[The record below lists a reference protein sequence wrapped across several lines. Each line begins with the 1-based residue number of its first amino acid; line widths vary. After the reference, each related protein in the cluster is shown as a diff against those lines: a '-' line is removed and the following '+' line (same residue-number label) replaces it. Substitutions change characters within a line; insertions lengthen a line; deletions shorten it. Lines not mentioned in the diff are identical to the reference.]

1 MDSTFNVPAPPDGAA
16 ENIGSRSSARMCR
29 SVPTGRASGG
39 APNRPWRRAGVATIM
54 PRDVPDA
61 NRGQRIRHMRLRY
74 STGIAAAAGVIAVAL
89 MVPRIA
95 AAADKY
101 PVRPITMI
109 VPFPAGGGVDAVAR
123 IVADK
128 LAAGLGQSIII
139 DNRGG
144 AAGVIGMRMGAR
156 AGNDGYTLVLAH
168 TGSTSI
174 NPSLYANPGYDPRA
188 DFSPIGLIAS
198 TPVVLMAHPAFAAKT
213 IAELIAMAKKEPGK
227 INLGTPPPGT
237 GGYLAAELFK
247 SMSGADVTIIPYK
260 GTAALTTD
268 LLGGHV
274 PVGFNVIAPAMG
286 SLRGGSLRAIAVA
299 GPTRSGLFP
308 DLPTVNESGLPGF
321 EAVLH
326 YGLLAPAGT
335 PKEIIAQLN
344 KELRALVA
352 APDVRER
359 IAAEGGDPLPS
370 SPEQY
375 AADIDQEEAKWSVL
389 IKKLNLKVE

>member
-1 MDSTFNVPAPPDGAA
+1 MRCGH
-16 ENIGSRSSARMCR
+16 
-29 SVPTGRASGG
+29 
-39 APNRPWRRAGVATIM
+39 RRAI
-54 PRDVPDA
+54 
-61 NRGQRIRHMRLRY
+61 
-74 STGIAAAAGVIAVAL
+74 IAAATVLAL
-89 MVPRIA
+89 AALFIPRMA

-101 PVRPITMI
+101 PVRPITLI

-128 LAAGLGQSIII
+128 LATALGQPFVI

-144 AAGVIGMRMGAR
+144 AAGVIGMRMAAR
-156 AGNDGYTLVLAH
+156 AAADGYTLVLAH

-174 NPSLYANPGYDPRA
+174 NPSLYANAGYDPRA
-188 DFSPIGLIAS
+188 DFAPIGLISS
-198 TPVVLMAHPAFAAKT
+198 TPVMLMAHPSFPAKS
-213 IAELIAMAKKEPGK
+213 IAELIAMAKKQPGRL
-227 INLGTPPPGT
+227 NFGTPPPGT

-247 SMSGADVTIIPYK
+247 SMSGAEMTIIPYK

-286 SLRGGSLRAIAVA
+286 SLQSGSLHAMAVA
-299 GPTRSGLFP
+299 GPTRSSIFP
-308 DLPTVNESGLPGF
+308 DVPTVNESGLPGF

-335 PKEIIAQLN
+335 AEEIIARLN

-359 IAAEGGDPLPS
+359 IAADGGDPLPS

-375 AADIDQEEAKWSVL
+375 AADIDREEAKWSVL
-389 IKKLNLKVE
+389 IKQLNLKVE

>member
-1 MDSTFNVPAPPDGAA
+1 M
-16 ENIGSRSSARMCR
+16 RYRH
-29 SVPTGRASGG
+29 
-39 APNRPWRRAGVATIM
+39 RRA
-54 PRDVPDA
+54 
-61 NRGQRIRHMRLRY
+61 
-74 STGIAAAAGVIAVAL
+74 GIAAAGVVLLATLAG
-89 MVPRIA
+89 PWPA
-95 AAADKY
+95 AGADKY
-101 PVRPITMI
+101 PVRPITLI

-128 LAAGLGQSIII
+128 LAAGLGQPFVI

-144 AAGVIGMRMGAR
+144 AAGVIGMRLAAKGAP
-156 AGNDGYTLVLAH
+156 DGYTLVLAH

-188 DFSPIGLIAS
+188 DFAPIGLIAS
-198 TPVVLMAHPAFAAKT
+198 TPVVLMAHPAFAAKS
-213 IAELIAMAKKEPGK
+213 IADLIAMAKKAPGK
-227 INLGTPPPGT
+227 INFGTPPPGT

-247 SMSGADVTIIPYK
+247 SMSGADMTIIPYK

-286 SLRGGSLRAIAVA
+286 SLQSGGLRAIATA
-299 GPTRSGLFP
+299 GPSRTGLFP
-308 DLPTVNESGLPGF
+308 DVPTVDESGLSGF

-335 PKEIIAQLN
+335 PKEIIERLN
-344 KELRALVA
+344 KELRALIS
-352 APDVRER
+352 APEVRER

-370 SPEQY
+370 SPQQY
-375 AADIDQEEAKWSVL
+375 AADIDREEAKWSVL

>member
-1 MDSTFNVPAPPDGAA
+1 MRRRHRRTNIATTAVVVLAA
-16 ENIGSRSSARMCR
+16 LISARM
-29 SVPTGRASGG
+29 
-39 APNRPWRRAGVATIM
+39 
-54 PRDVPDA
+54 
-61 NRGQRIRHMRLRY
+61 
-74 STGIAAAAGVIAVAL
+74 
-89 MVPRIA
+89 A
-95 AAADKY
+95 AAADGY
-101 PVRPITMI
+101 PLRPITLI

-128 LAAGLGQSIII
+128 LGAGLGPPLGI
-139 DNRGG
+139 DKRGG
-144 AAGVIGMRMGAR
+144 GGMRVGAR
-156 AGNDGYTLVLAH
+156 AAADGYTLVLAH

-174 NPSLYANPGYDPRA
+174 NPSLYANAGYDPRA
-188 DFSPIGLIAS
+188 DFAPIGLISS
-198 TPVVLMAHPAFAAKT
+198 TPVMLMAHPSFAAKS
-213 IAELIAMAKKEPGK
+213 IADLIAIARREPGK
-227 INLGTPPPGT
+227 INFGTPPPGT

-247 SMSGADVTIIPYK
+247 SMSGAEMTIIPYK

-286 SLRGGSLRAIAVA
+286 SLQSGSLRALAVA

-308 DLPTVNESGLPGF
+308 DVPTVNESGLPGF

-335 PKEIIAQLN
+335 PKEVIARLN

-352 APDVRER
+352 SPDVRER
-359 IAAEGGDPLPS
+359 IAADGGDPLPS

-375 AADIDQEEAKWSVL
+375 AADIDREEAKWSVL

>member
-1 MDSTFNVPAPPDGAA
+1 MSYKH
-16 ENIGSRSSARMCR
+16 RK
-29 SVPTGRASGG
+29 
-39 APNRPWRRAGVATIM
+39 
-54 PRDVPDA
+54 A
-61 NRGQRIRHMRLRY
+61 N
-74 STGIAAAAGVIAVAL
+74 IAAAAGLAL
-89 MVPRIA
+89 AALFTARAA

-101 PVRPITMI
+101 PVRPITLI

-128 LAAGLGQSIII
+128 LAAALGQPFVI

-144 AAGVIGMRMGAR
+144 AAGVIGMRMAAR
-156 AGNDGYTLVLAH
+156 AAPDGYTLVLAH

-174 NPSLYANPGYDPRA
+174 NPSLYANAGYDPRA
-188 DFSPIGLIAS
+188 DFAPIGLISS
-198 TPVVLMAHPAFAAKT
+198 TPVMLMAHPSFAAQS
-213 IAELIAMAKKEPGK
+213 IADLIAMAKKEPGK
-227 INLGTPPPGT
+227 LNFGTPPPGT

-247 SMSGADVTIIPYK
+247 SMSGAEMTIIPYK

-299 GPTRSGLFP
+299 GPARSGLFP
-308 DLPTVNESGLPGF
+308 EVPTVDESGLPGF

-335 PKEIIAQLN
+335 PKEIIARVN

-352 APDVRER
+352 SPDVRER
-359 IAAEGGDPLPS
+359 IAADGGDPLPS

-375 AADIDQEEAKWSVL
+375 AADIDREEAKWSVL

>member
-1 MDSTFNVPAPPDGAA
+1 M
-16 ENIGSRSSARMCR
+16 RCR
-29 SVPTGRASGG
+29 RYRA
-39 APNRPWRRAGVATIM
+39 NFT
-54 PRDVPDA
+54 
-61 NRGQRIRHMRLRY
+61 
-74 STGIAAAAGVIAVAL
+74 AAAVLAVLVLAAL
-89 MVPRIA
+89 IIPRLA

-101 PVRPITMI
+101 PLRPITLI

-128 LAAGLGQSIII
+128 LAAGLGQPFVI

-144 AAGVIGMRMGAR
+144 AAGVIGMRMGAK
-156 AGNDGYTLVLAH
+156 AAADGYTLILAH

-174 NPSLYANPGYDPRA
+174 NPSLYANAGYDPRA
-188 DFSPIGLIAS
+188 DFAPIGLIAS
-198 TPVVLMAHPAFAAKT
+198 TPVMLMAHPSFPAKS

-227 INLGTPPPGT
+227 INFGTPPPGT

-247 SMSGADVTIIPYK
+247 SMSGAEMTIIPYK

-286 SLRGGSLRAIAVA
+286 SLRSGSLRPMAVA
-299 GPTRSGLFP
+299 GPTRSSLFP
-308 DLPTVNESGLPGF
+308 DVPTVNESGLPGF

-326 YGLLAPAGT
+326 YGLLAPAST

-344 KELRALVA
+344 TELRALVA
-352 APDVRER
+352 SPDVRNASPPR
-359 IAAEGGDPLPS
+359 AATRCHRARSNMPPTS
-370 SPEQY
+370 T
-375 AADIDQEEAKWSVL
+375 AKRRSGRS
-389 IKKLNLKVE
+389 

>member
-1 MDSTFNVPAPPDGAA
+1 
-16 ENIGSRSSARMCR
+16 
-29 SVPTGRASGG
+29 
-39 APNRPWRRAGVATIM
+39 
-54 PRDVPDA
+54 
-61 NRGQRIRHMRLRY
+61 
-74 STGIAAAAGVIAVAL
+74 
-89 MVPRIA
+89 
-95 AAADKY
+95 
-101 PVRPITMI
+101 
-109 VPFPAGGGVDAVAR
+109 
-123 IVADK
+123 VADK
-128 LAAGLGQSIII
+128 LAAGLGQPIII

-237 GGYLAAELFK
+237 GGYLAAEPFK
-247 SMSGADVTIIPYK
+247 AMSGADVTIIPYK

-335 PKEIIAQLN
+335 PREIIAQLN
-344 KELRALVA
+344 KELRALVT

-375 AADIDQEEAKWSVL
+375 AADIDQEEARWSML

>member
-1 MDSTFNVPAPPDGAA
+1 MTSIT
-16 ENIGSRSSARMCR
+16 
-29 SVPTGRASGG
+29 
-39 APNRPWRRAGVATIM
+39 
-54 PRDVPDA
+54 
-61 NRGQRIRHMRLRY
+61 
-74 STGIAAAAGVIAVAL
+74 AAAVVVAVAL
-89 MVPRIA
+89 VVPRIA

-128 LAAGLGQSIII
+128 LAAGLGQPMII

-174 NPSLYANPGYDPRA
+174 NPSLYANAGYDPRA
-188 DFSPIGLIAS
+188 DFAPIGLIAS

-213 IAELIAMAKKEPGK
+213 IAELIAMARKEPGK

-308 DLPTVNESGLPGF
+308 DVPTVNESGLPGF

-344 KELRALVA
+344 KELRTLVTS
-352 APDVRER
+352 PDVRER

-375 AADIDQEEAKWSVL
+375 AADIDQEESKWSVL

>member
-1 MDSTFNVPAPPDGAA
+1 MSRKLCTRCIAAVLAVAAALLAPAP
-16 ENIGSRSSARMCR
+16 
-29 SVPTGRASGG
+29 
-39 APNRPWRRAGVATIM
+39 
-54 PRDVPDA
+54 
-61 NRGQRIRHMRLRY
+61 
-74 STGIAAAAGVIAVAL
+74 AAAV
-89 MVPRIA
+89 
-95 AAADKY
+95 DKY
-101 PVRPITMI
+101 PTRPITMI

-128 LAAGLGQSIII
+128 LSAALGQPLVI

-156 AGNDGYTLVLAH
+156 ASADGYTLILAH

-174 NPSLYANPGYDPRA
+174 NPSLYANAGYDPRK
-188 DFSPIGLIAS
+188 DFAPIGLISS
-198 TPVVLMAHPAFAAKT
+198 TPVMLMAHPSFAARS
-213 IAELIAMAKKEPGK
+213 IAELIAMAKKQPGK
-227 INLGTPPPGT
+227 INFGTPPPGT

-247 SMSGADVTIIPYK
+247 SMSGADVTVIPYK

-286 SLRGGSLRAIAVA
+286 SLRSGSLRPMAVA
-299 GPTRSGLFP
+299 GPERTSLFP
-308 DLPTVNESGLPGF
+308 EVPTVAESGLPSF

-335 PKEIIAQLN
+335 PKDIIARLN
-344 KELRALVA
+344 AELRTLVA

-359 IAAEGGDPLPS
+359 IAADGGDPLPS

-375 AADIDQEEAKWSVL
+375 AADIDREEAKWSVL
-389 IKKLNLKVE
+389 IKQLNLKVE

>member
-1 MDSTFNVPAPPDGAA
+1 MH
-16 ENIGSRSSARMCR
+16 R
-29 SVPTGRASGG
+29 
-39 APNRPWRRAGVATIM
+39 
-54 PRDVPDA
+54 
-61 NRGQRIRHMRLRY
+61 RY
-74 STGIAAAAGVIAVAL
+74 SIARAAAASVLAL
-89 MVPRIA
+89 AALVVPRLA
-95 AAADKY
+95 AAAEKY
-101 PVRPITMI
+101 PLRPITLI

-128 LAAGLGQSIII
+128 LAAGLGQPVVI

-156 AGNDGYTLVLAH
+156 AANDGYTLVLAH

-174 NPSLYANPGYDPRA
+174 NPSLYANAGYDPRA
-188 DFSPIGLIAS
+188 DFAPIGLISS
-198 TPVVLMAHPAFAAKT
+198 TPVMLMAYPAFAAST

-227 INLGTPPPGT
+227 INFGTPPPGT

-247 SMSGADVTIIPYK
+247 SMSGAEMTIIPYK

-274 PVGFNVIAPAMG
+274 PVGFNVIAPALG
-286 SLRGGSLRAIAVA
+286 SLRGGGLRAVAVA
-299 GPTRSGLFP
+299 GPVRSSLFP
-308 DLPTVNESGLPGF
+308 DVPTVNESGLPGF

-335 PKEIIAQLN
+335 SKEIIAQLN
-344 KELRALVA
+344 KQLRALVA
-352 APDVRER
+352 SADVRDR
-359 IAAEGGDPLPS
+359 IAADGGDPLSS